1 MNQKRKFENKK
12 VFLINNAGQKSLYIG
27 LLVLTFLILFIGKA
41 DLAIVNRV
49 SIIISVLSA
58 PAISSIS
65 KQTKILLLINVAISF
80 RKSSHGSCQELYNW

>member
-41 DLAIVNRV
+41 DLAFVNRV
-49 SIIISVLSA
+49 SIIISDL
-58 PAISSIS
+58 
-65 KQTKILLLINVAISF
+65 
-80 RKSSHGSCQELYNW
+80 